1 MPAYNEVLT
10 QVKSLTV
17 TEQLRLLN
25 DLKGMVEQGIKV
37 DDDEIISIE
46 DINES
51 EVALQDYLAG
61 RDSGK
66 SLEDI
71 EIELFGYLGLDIN
84 DKLI

>member
-10 QVKSLTV
+10 QVKSLTI

-37 DDDEIISIE
+37 DDEIISIE

-51 EVALQDYLAG
+51 EVALQDY
-61 RDSGK
+61 SNPK
-66 SLEDI
+66 
-71 EIELFGYLGLDIN
+71 
-84 DKLI
+84 

>member
-10 QVKSLTV
+10 QVKSLTI

-46 DINES
+46 HINES

-71 EIELFGYLGLDIN
+71 EIELFGGQLD
-84 DKLI
+84 

>member
-1 MPAYNEVLT
+1 
-10 QVKSLTV
+10 
-17 TEQLRLLN
+17 
-25 DLKGMVEQGIKV
+25 MVEQGIKV

-71 EIELFGYLGLDIN
+71 EIELFGGQLD
-84 DKLI
+84 